1 MRTGAAA
8 GHQGYFHEAVRY
20 DSDEEFLAVVVP
32 FLRGGIEAGEPTFV
46 ALGERTADLVR
57 RALPAGSGV
66 EFLSGSGMYARPTA
80 AIRSYRRLLADRT
93 AAGAAQIRII
103 GELPPVAFGATWDWW
118 ARYESAINHA
128 YDDYPLWSMCAY
140 DNRTTPPHVLDEVA
154 RTHPRFA
161 TPDGRHPPSPA
172 YTEPAVYLC
181 EERAAPPDPLQATP
195 PLVELTDP
203 TAAQAR
209 AAVEA
214 VGRGVLP
221 RDDVDDLIVA
231 VSETVSNAL
240 RHGCPP
246 VRLRL
251 WTGPDRIVATVSDC
265 GDGPKDPFAGLLP
278 AGTGVTGG
286 LGLWITYQ
294 SCNHVSLQRGAAG
307 FTLRL
312 TAGNPH

>member
-172 YTEPAVYLC
+172 YTEPAVYLR

-209 AAVEA
+209 RRR
-214 VGRGVLP
+214 GRGP
-221 RDDVDDLIVA
+221 RRAAAGRRRRPDRRRERDRQQRA
-231 VSETVSNAL
+231 AA
-240 RHGCPP
+240 RMPP
-246 VRLRL
+246 GPAAPLDRPRPDRGHRQRLR
-251 WTGPDRIVATVSDC
+251 
-265 GDGPKDPFAGLLP
+265 
-278 AGTGVTGG
+278 
-286 LGLWITYQ
+286 
-294 SCNHVSLQRGAAG
+294 
-307 FTLRL
+307 
-312 TAGNPH
+312 